1 MATLGERLKLVGG
14 KTKWVNAVVPPD
26 AARRVA
32 DELEL
37 GGAAAHVVERQATAA
52 RAERNG
58 TGRPW

>member
-1 MATLGERLKLVGG
+1 MATLGEKLKLVGG
-14 KTKWVNAVVPPD
+14 KTKWVNAVVPAD

-37 GGAAAHVVERQATAA
+37 GSAAAHVVERKAA
-52 RAERNG
+52 AERAERNG

>member
-1 MATLGERLKLVGG
+1 MATLGERLKPVSG
-14 KTKWVNAVVPPD
+14 KTKWVNTVVSEKD
-26 AARRVA
+26 ARRTA

-37 GGAAAHVVERQATAA
+37 GDAAPHVVARKAAAE